1 MQRLRSR
8 YLHCILFVVAVF
20 LSVEKGNPCKR
31 LFTIRSRANQMA
43 QLLMDQNETNPRKEA
58 VPLLIKR
65 RGRKKRAKKL
75 QERRSSRKQEKGK
88 RKLVNERQGR
98 SNSNEKLRKEIFFE
112 GDLKLNDHQK
122 ESLMARKQGCRVSGT
137 VGRTGRAALK
147 NVDELWPEGLVK
159 YQLASGIYTESKEV
173 VRNTLK
179 ELQSKLGDCIR
190 FQETDRGNRIFVNWS
205 RHRSWSWYGYQ
216 GNVQNLD
223 LKNGH
228 FTPGI
233 IQHEFLHAIGLL
245 HTQARM
251 DRDNFVQIFWENIH
265 PDDKQNFEKH
275 DSNHFGLPYDFHS
288 LMHYGEYAC
297 NICGYRNG
305 VRIKTHDPNMQSVRE
320 ESERKLLSCHY
331 FQVIGQRNGVSP
343 GDIQLVRKLYNCDQ
357 ASLFATATHPATP
370 LATPRPTTTPA
381 LPHHSLPFSFLNQG
395 PWAWWLRG

>member
-1 MQRLRSR
+1 MQRLRSH
-8 YLHCILFVVAVF
+8 YLHCLLFVVAVF
-20 LSVEKGNPCKR
+20 LSIGNPCKR
-31 LFTIRSRANQMA
+31 LLTIRSRANRIA
-43 QLLMDQNETNPRKEA
+43 KLLMEKE
-58 VPLLIKR
+58 
-65 RGRKKRAKKL
+65 
-75 QERRSSRKQEKGK
+75 K
-88 RKLVNERQGR
+88 RKLFKERQGR
-98 SNSNEKLRKEIFFE
+98 SNSKEKMRKEIFFE
-112 GDLKLNDHQK
+112 GDLKLNDRQK
-122 ESLMARKQGCRVSGT
+122 ESLMARKQ
-137 VGRTGRAALK
+137 VGGIAGRKGRAALK

-159 YQLASGIYTESKEV
+159 YQLASGIYAESKEV
-173 VRNTLK
+173 VRNTLR

-205 RHRSWSWYGYQ
+205 CNRSWSWYGYQ

-265 PDDKQNFEKH
+265 PDDKANFKKH

-297 NICGYRNG
+297 NVCGYRNG

-331 FQVIGQRNGVSP
+331 FQVIGQRNRVSP

-357 ASLFATATHPATP
+357 VSLFATAPHPATP
-370 LATPRPTTTPA
+370 LATPRPTTPPA
-381 LPHHSLPFSFLNQG
+381 LPHHSLPFSFLNRAIR